1 MSTINVNGGSLSAQ
15 MAYLDAETHHADD
28 YVSERNLV
36 VTGSNHNRPQFVK
49 RQMTAYVNRQSARTK
64 VEAYQ
69 VRQSFS
75 IKELD
80 YRNEKDRQTANKLG
94 QELANAINKA
104 NGTNHPFIVA
114 TQADGESHLLHNHI
128 IFCNADE
135 HGKTIPHGLSWFK
148 VADLNDQITGE
159 SNELHFDEQTKLKN
173 DKQKSDNNSIVDS
186 PLDRKFGKSE
196 KNNDKP
202 SADDFK
208 TIVNDA
214 LNQATSRTE
223 FTRLLQLQRV
233 YIAQRHGKEDT
244 WEKADGTLKQSISL
258 QYGNMHKRTK
268 ALTGLTL
275 AEMERRFKLNKQK
288 QQRLQRTESQKVQE
302 KPAKPRQIKAQP
314 QLQPIKKQQKTMN
327 PILVKLQQAKK
338 QRSDWIKLHENEH
351 DWQYDPEY
359 IHLNSQIKHYER
371 DLVAPSAT
379 AQGWKTMI
387 ATQKAIK
394 EIKRK
399 EAELIDEP
407 PEY

>member
-1 MSTINVNGGSLSAQ
+1 MSAINVNGGSLSAQ

-49 RQMTAYVNRQSARTK
+49 RQMTAYVSRQSARAK

-69 VRQSFS
+69 IRQSFS
-75 IKELD
+75 SKELD
-80 YRNEKDRQTANKLG
+80 YRNEKDRQIANKLG
-94 QELANAINKA
+94 QELAEAVNKA
-104 NGTNHPFIVA
+104 NGTNYPFIVA
-114 TQADGESHLLHNHI
+114 TQADGKSHLLHNHI
-128 IFCNADE
+128 IFCNADK
-135 HGKTIPHGLSWFK
+135 HGKPIPHGLSWFK
-148 VADLNDQITGE
+148 IADLNDQMT
-159 SNELHFDEQTKLKN
+159 SKSKDLHFDEQSKLKN
-173 DKQKSDNNSIVDS
+173 QKEKSDNNSIADS
-186 PLDRKFGKSE
+186 PLDHKFGKSS
-196 KNNDKP
+196 KNGDKP
-202 SADDFK
+202 SMDDFK

-214 LNQATSRTE
+214 LNQATSRAE
-223 FTRLLQLQRV
+223 FTRLLRLQRV
-233 YIAQRHGKEDT
+233 YIAQRRGKEDT
-244 WEKADGTLKQSISL
+244 WEKSDGTLKQSISL

-275 AEMERRFKLNKQK
+275 TEMERRFELNKQK

-302 KPAKPRQIKAQP
+302 TPAKSRQVKVQP
-314 QLQPIKKQQKTMN
+314 QLQPVKQQKTMN
-327 PILVKLQQAKK
+327 PILIKLQLAKK

-359 IHLNSQIKHYER
+359 IQLNSKIKHYER
-371 DLVAPSAT
+371 DLVAPPAT

-407 PEY
+407 PDY

>member
-49 RQMTAYVNRQSARTK
+49 RQMTAYVSRQSARAK

-69 VRQSFS
+69 IRQSFS
-75 IKELD
+75 TKELD

-104 NGTNHPFIVA
+104 NGTNYPFIVA
-114 TQADGESHLLHNHI
+114 TQGDGKSHLLHNHI
-128 IFCNADE
+128 IFCNADKR
-135 HGKTIPHGLSWFK
+135 GKPIPHGLSWFK
-148 VADLNDQITGE
+148 VADLNDQIT
-159 SNELHFDEQTKLKN
+159 SKSKDLHFDEQSKLKN
-173 DKQKSDNNSIVDS
+173 QKEKSDNNSITDS
-186 PLDRKFGKSE
+186 PLDRTFGKSS

-202 SADDFK
+202 SMDDFK

-214 LNQATSRTE
+214 LNQATSRAE
-223 FTRLLQLQRV
+223 FARLLRLRRV
-233 YIAQRHGKEDT
+233 YIAQRRGKEDT
-244 WEKADGTLKQSISL
+244 WEKADGALKQSISL
-258 QYGNMHKRTK
+258 QYGTMHKRTK
-268 ALTGLTL
+268 SLTGLTL
-275 AEMERRFKLNKQK
+275 NQMEQRFKLNKQK
-288 QQRLQRTESQKVQE
+288 QQRLQRTESHKVQE
-302 KPAKPRQIKAQP
+302 TPTKPRQIKAQP
-314 QLQPIKKQQKTMN
+314 QLQPVKQQKATN
-327 PILVKLQQAKK
+327 PILLKLQQAKK
-338 QRSDWIKLHENEH
+338 RRSDWIKLHENEH
-351 DWQYDPEY
+351 DWQYEPEY
-359 IHLNSQIKHYER
+359 IQLNSKIKHYER

-407 PEY
+407 PDY

>member
-28 YVSERNLV
+28 YVDERNLIT
-36 VTGSNHNRPQFVK
+36 TGSNHNRSQFVK
-49 RQMTAYVNRQSARTK
+49 RQMTAYVSRQSARAK

-69 VRQSFS
+69 IRQSFS
-75 IKELD
+75 LKELD

-94 QELANAINKA
+94 QELANEINKA
-104 NGTNHPFIVA
+104 NGTNYPFIVA
-114 TQADGESHLLHNHI
+114 TQADGKSHLLHNHI
-128 IFCNADE
+128 IFCNADK
-135 HGKTIPHGLSWFK
+135 HGKPIPHGLSWFK
-148 VADLNDQITGE
+148 VADLNDQIT
-159 SNELHFDEQTKLKN
+159 SKSKDLHFDEQSKLKN
-173 DKQKSDNNSIVDS
+173 QKEKSDNNSIADS
-186 PLDRKFGKSE
+186 PLDRTFGKSS

-202 SADDFK
+202 SMDDFK

-214 LNQATSRTE
+214 LNRATSRAE
-223 FTRLLQLQRV
+223 FMRLLSLQRV
-233 YIAQRHGKEDT
+233 YIAQRRGREDK
-244 WEKADGTLKQSISL
+244 WEKSDGALKQSISL

-275 AEMERRFKLNKQK
+275 SQMERHFELNKQK

-302 KPAKPRQIKAQP
+302 APSKPRQVKDQP
-314 QLQPIKKQQKTMN
+314 QLQPIKKQQKAIN
-327 PILVKLQQAKK
+327 PVLVKLQQAKK

-359 IHLNSQIKHYER
+359 IHLNSQIKRYER

-407 PEY
+407 PDY

>member
-49 RQMTAYVNRQSARTK
+49 RQMTAYVSRQSARAK

-69 VRQSFS
+69 IRQSFS
-75 IKELD
+75 LKELD
-80 YRNEKDRQTANKLG
+80 YRNEKDRQIANKLG
-94 QELANAINKA
+94 QELAEAINKA
-104 NGTNHPFIVA
+104 NGTNYPFIVA
-114 TQADGESHLLHNHI
+114 TQADGKSHLLHNHI

-135 HGKTIPHGLSWFK
+135 HGKPIPHGLSWFK
-148 VADLNDQITGE
+148 VADLNDQIT
-159 SNELHFDEQTKLKN
+159 SKSKNLHFDEQSKLRN
-173 DKQKSDNNSIVDS
+173 QKQKSDNNSIADS
-186 PLDRKFGKSE
+186 PLDRKFGKSA

-202 SADDFK
+202 STDDFK

-214 LNQATSRTE
+214 LNKATSRNE
-223 FTRLLQLQRV
+223 FMRLLRLQRV
-233 YIAQRHGKEDT
+233 YIAQRRGKEDQ
-244 WEKADGTLKQSISL
+244 WEKANGELKQSISL
-258 QYGNMHKRTK
+258 QYGTMHKRTK
-268 ALTGLTL
+268 SLTGLTL
-275 AEMERRFKLNKQK
+275 NQMEQRFKLNKQK
-288 QQRLQRTESQKVQE
+288 QQRLQRTESHKVQE
-302 KPAKPRQIKAQP
+302 TPTKPRQIKAQP
-314 QLQPIKKQQKTMN
+314 QLQPVKQQKATN
-327 PILVKLQQAKK
+327 PILLKLQQAKK
-338 QRSDWIKLHENEH
+338 RRSDWIKLHENEH
-351 DWQYDPEY
+351 DWQYEPEY

-407 PEY
+407 PDY

>member
-49 RQMTAYVNRQSARTK
+49 RQMTAYVSRQSARAK

-69 VRQSFS
+69 IRQSFS
-75 IKELD
+75 TKELD

-104 NGTNHPFIVA
+104 NGTNYPFIVA
-114 TQADGESHLLHNHI
+114 TQGDGKSHLLHNHI
-128 IFCNADE
+128 IFCNADKR
-135 HGKTIPHGLSWFK
+135 GKPIPHGLSWFK
-148 VADLNDQITGE
+148 VADLNDQIT
-159 SNELHFDEQTKLKN
+159 SKSKDLHFDEQSKLKN
-173 DKQKSDNNSIVDS
+173 QKEKSDNNSITDS
-186 PLDRKFGKSE
+186 PLDRTFGKSS

-202 SADDFK
+202 SMDDFK

-214 LNQATSRTE
+214 LNQATSRAE
-223 FTRLLQLQRV
+223 FARLLRLRRV
-233 YIAQRHGKEDT
+233 YIAQRRGKEDT
-244 WEKADGTLKQSISL
+244 WEKADGALKQSISL
-258 QYGNMHKRTK
+258 QYGTMHKRTK
-268 ALTGLTL
+268 SLTGLTL
-275 AEMERRFKLNKQK
+275 NQMEQRFKLNKQK

-302 KPAKPRQIKAQP
+302 KPAKTRQIKAQP
-314 QLQPIKKQQKTMN
+314 QLRPVKQQKITN
-327 PILVKLQQAKK
+327 PILIKLQLAKK
-338 QRSDWIKLHENEH
+338 QRSDWIKLHSNEH

-359 IHLNSQIKHYER
+359 IQLNSKIKHYER

-387 ATQKAIK
+387 ATQKAIR
-394 EIKRK
+394 EIKKK

-407 PEY
+407 PDY

>member
-15 MAYLDAETHHADD
+15 MAYLDAEIHHAND
-28 YVSERNLV
+28 YVNERNLV
-36 VTGSNHNRPQFVK
+36 MSASDHNRPQFVK
-49 RQMTAYVNRQSARTK
+49 RQMTAYVSRQSARTK

-69 VRQSFS
+69 IRQSFS
-75 IKELD
+75 AKELD

-94 QELANAINKA
+94 QELAEAINKA
-104 NGTNHPFIVA
+104 NGTNYPFIVA
-114 TQADGESHLLHNHI
+114 TQADGKSHLLHNHI

-135 HGKTIPHGLSWFK
+135 HGKPIPHGLSWFK
-148 VADLNDQITGE
+148 VADLNDQITSKSKG
-159 SNELHFDEQTKLKN
+159 LHFDEQSNLRNQKEKN
-173 DKQKSDNNSIVDS
+173 DNNSIADS
-186 PLDRKFGKSE
+186 PLDRKFGKSQ

-202 SADDFK
+202 STDDFK

-214 LNQATSRTE
+214 LNQATSRAE
-223 FTRLLQLQRV
+223 FMRLLRLQRV
-233 YIAQRHGKEDT
+233 YIAQRRGKEDK
-244 WEKADGTLKQSISL
+244 WEKSDGTLKQSISL
-258 QYGNMHKRTK
+258 QYGTMHKRTK
-268 ALTGLTL
+268 SLTGLTL
-275 AEMERRFKLNKQK
+275 NQMEQRFKLNKQK
-288 QQRLQRTESQKVQE
+288 QQRLQQTESQKVQE

-314 QLQPIKKQQKTMN
+314 QLRPVKQQKITN
-327 PILVKLQQAKK
+327 PILIKLQQAKT
-338 QRSDWIKLHENEH
+338 QRSDWIKLHSNEH

-359 IHLNSQIKHYER
+359 IQLNSKIKHYER

-407 PEY
+407 PDY

>member
-1 MSTINVNGGSLSAQ
+1 MSTVNVSGGSLSAQ
-15 MAYLDAETHHADD
+15 MSYLDAEAHHADD
-28 YVSERNLV
+28 YVTDRNLV
-36 VTGSNHNRPQFVK
+36 MSASDHNRPQFVK
-49 RQMTAYVNRQSARTK
+49 RQMTACISRQSARTK

-69 VRQSFS
+69 IRQSFS
-75 IKELD
+75 LKELD

-94 QELANAINKA
+94 QELAEAINEA
-104 NGTNHPFIVA
+104 NGTNYPFIVA
-114 TQADGESHLLHNHI
+114 TQADGKSHLLHNHI
-128 IFCNADE
+128 IFCNADSR
-135 HGKTIPHGLSWFK
+135 GKPIPHGLSWFK
-148 VADLNDQITGE
+148 IADLNDQITSK
-159 SNELHFDEQTKLKN
+159 SNELHFDEQSKLRHQKE
-173 DKQKSDNNSIVDS
+173 KSDNNSIADS
-186 PLDRKFGKSE
+186 PLDHKFGRSE

-202 SADDFK
+202 STDDFK

-214 LNQATSRTE
+214 LSKATSRAE
-223 FTRLLQLQRV
+223 FMRLLRLQRV
-233 YIAQRHGKEDT
+233 YIAQRRGKEDT
-244 WEKADGTLKQSISL
+244 WEKSDGALKQSISL

-275 AEMERRFKLNKQK
+275 TEMERRFELNKQK

-302 KPAKPRQIKAQP
+302 TPAKSRQVKVQP
-314 QLQPIKKQQKTMN
+314 QLQPVKQQKTMN
-327 PILVKLQQAKK
+327 PILIKLQLAKK

-359 IHLNSQIKHYER
+359 IQLNSKIKHYER
-371 DLVAPSAT
+371 DLVTPS

-407 PEY
+407 PDY

>member
-1 MSTINVNGGSLSAQ
+1 MPTVNVSGGSLSAQ
-15 MAYLDAETHHADD
+15 MAYLDSEAHHADD
-28 YVSERNLV
+28 YVNDRNLAM
-36 VTGSNHNRPQFVK
+36 TASNHNRPQFIK

-69 VRQSFS
+69 IRQSFS
-75 IKELD
+75 LKELD

-104 NGTNHPFIVA
+104 NGTNYPFIVA
-114 TQADGESHLLHNHI
+114 TQADGKSHLLHNHI
-128 IFCNADE
+128 IFCNADK
-135 HGKTIPHGLSWFK
+135 HGKPIPHGLSWFK
-148 VADLNDQITGE
+148 IADLNDQIT
-159 SNELHFDEQTKLKN
+159 SKSKDLHFDEQSKLKN
-173 DKQKSDNNSIVDS
+173 QKEKSDNNSIADS
-186 PLDRKFGKSE
+186 PLDRKFGKSA

-202 SADDFK
+202 STDDFK

-214 LNQATSRTE
+214 LNKATSRAE
-223 FTRLLQLQRV
+223 FMRLLRLQRV
-233 YIAQRHGKEDT
+233 YIAQRRGKEDK
-244 WEKADGTLKQSISL
+244 WEKSDGTLKQSISL

-275 AEMERRFKLNKQK
+275 TEMERRFELNKQK

-302 KPAKPRQIKAQP
+302 TPAKPRQVKAKP

-327 PILVKLQQAKK
+327 PILIKLQQAKT
-338 QRSDWIKLHENEH
+338 QRSNWIKLHSNEH

-359 IHLNSQIKHYER
+359 IQLNSKIKHYER

-387 ATQKAIK
+387 ATQKAIR
-394 EIKRK
+394 EIKKK

-407 PEY
+407 PDY

>member
-1 MSTINVNGGSLSAQ
+1 MSTVNVNGGSISAQ
-15 MAYLDAETHHADD
+15 MSYLDAEAHHADD
-28 YVSERNLV
+28 YVNERNLV
-36 VTGSNHNRPQFVK
+36 MSASDHNRPQFVK
-49 RQMTAYVNRQSARTK
+49 RQMTAYISRQSARTK

-69 VRQSFS
+69 IRQSFS
-75 IKELD
+75 LKELD

-104 NGTNHPFIVA
+104 NGTNYPFIVA
-114 TQADGESHLLHNHI
+114 TQADGKSHLLHNHI
-128 IFCNADE
+128 IFCNADK
-135 HGKTIPHGLSWFK
+135 HGKPIPHGLSWFK
-148 VADLNDQITGE
+148 VADLNDQIT
-159 SNELHFDEQTKLKN
+159 SKSKNLHFDEQSKLRNEKE
-173 DKQKSDNNSIVDS
+173 KSDNNSIADS
-186 PLDRKFGKSE
+186 PLDHKFGRSE

-202 SADDFK
+202 STDDFK

-214 LNQATSRTE
+214 LNQATSRDE
-223 FTRLLQLQRV
+223 FMRLLRLQRV
-233 YIAQRHGKEDT
+233 YIAQRRGKEDK
-244 WEKADGTLKQSISL
+244 WEKTDGTLKQSISL

-268 ALTGLTL
+268 SLTGLTL
-275 AEMERRFKLNKQK
+275 NQMEQRFKLNKQK

-302 KPAKPRQIKAQP
+302 KPTKPRQIKVQP
-314 QLQPIKKQQKTMN
+314 QLPPIKKQQKTMN
-327 PILVKLQQAKK
+327 PILIKLQLAKK
-338 QRSDWIKLHENEH
+338 QRSDWIKLHSNEH

-359 IHLNSQIKHYER
+359 IQLNSKIKHYER

-407 PEY
+407 PDY

>member
-1 MSTINVNGGSLSAQ
+1 MSTINVTGGSLSAQ
-15 MAYLDAETHHADD
+15 MAYLDSEAHHTND
-28 YVSERNLV
+28 YVNDRNLV
-36 VTGSNHNRPQFVK
+36 MTANNHNRPQFAK
-49 RQMTAYVNRQSARTK
+49 RQMQAYVRRQSARAK

-69 VRQSFS
+69 IRQSFS
-75 IKELD
+75 SKELD
-80 YRNEKDRQTANKLG
+80 YKNERDRQTANRLG
-94 QELANAINKA
+94 QELAKAINEA
-104 NGTNHPFIVA
+104 NGTNYPFIVA
-114 TQADGESHLLHNHI
+114 TQADGKSHLLHNHI

-135 HGKTIPHGLSWFK
+135 RGKPIPHGLSWFK
-148 VADLNDQITGE
+148 IADLNDQIT
-159 SNELHFDEQTKLKN
+159 SKSKNLHFDEQSKLRN
-173 DKQKSDNNSIVDS
+173 QKQKSDNNSIADS
-186 PLDRKFGKSE
+186 PLDRKFGKSA

-202 SADDFK
+202 STDDFK

-214 LNQATSRTE
+214 LNKATSRAE
-223 FTRLLQLQRV
+223 FMRLLRLQRV
-233 YIAQRHGKEDT
+233 YIAQRRGKEDQ
-244 WEKADGTLKQSISL
+244 WEKANGELKQSISL
-258 QYGNMHKRTK
+258 QYGTMHKRTK
-268 ALTGLTL
+268 SLTGLTL
-275 AEMERRFKLNKQK
+275 NQMEQRFKLNKQK

-314 QLQPIKKQQKTMN
+314 QLRPVKQQKITN
-327 PILVKLQQAKK
+327 PILIKLQQAKI
-338 QRSDWIKLHENEH
+338 QRSDWIKLHSNEH

-387 ATQKAIK
+387 ATQKAIR

>member
-15 MAYLDAETHHADD
+15 MAYLDAEAHHADD
-28 YVSERNLV
+28 YVNDRNLV
-36 VTGSNHNRPQFVK
+36 MTASNHNRPQFIK
-49 RQMTAYVNRQSARTK
+49 RQMTAYVSRQSARTK

-69 VRQSFS
+69 IRQSFS
-75 IKELD
+75 AKELN

-94 QELANAINKA
+94 QELAKAINKV
-104 NGTNHPFIVA
+104 NGTNYPFIVA
-114 TQADGESHLLHNHI
+114 TQADGKSHLLHNHI
-128 IFCNADE
+128 IFCNADS
-135 HGKTIPHGLSWFK
+135 HGKPIPHGLSWFK
-148 VADLNDQITGE
+148 VADLNDQIT
-159 SNELHFDEQTKLKN
+159 SKSKNLHFDEQSKLRN
-173 DKQKSDNNSIVDS
+173 QKQKSDNNSIADS
-186 PLDRKFGKSE
+186 PLDRKFGKSS

-202 SADDFK
+202 SMDDFK

-214 LNQATSRTE
+214 LNQATSRAE
-223 FTRLLQLQRV
+223 FARLLRLRRV
-233 YIAQRHGKEDT
+233 YIAQRRGKEDT
-244 WEKADGTLKQSISL
+244 WEKADGALKQSISL

-268 ALTGLTL
+268 SLTGLTL
-275 AEMERRFKLNKQK
+275 SQMERRFELNKQK

-302 KPAKPRQIKAQP
+302 TPAKSRQVKVQP
-314 QLQPIKKQQKTMN
+314 QLQPVKQQKITN
-327 PILVKLQQAKK
+327 PILIKLEQAKK

-371 DLVAPSAT
+371 DLVAPPAT

-407 PEY
+407 PDY

>member
-15 MAYLDAETHHADD
+15 MAYLDAEIHHAND
-28 YVSERNLV
+28 YVNERNLV
-36 VTGSNHNRPQFVK
+36 MSASDHNRPQFVK
-49 RQMTAYVNRQSARTK
+49 RQMTAYVSRQSARTK

-69 VRQSFS
+69 IRQSFS
-75 IKELD
+75 AKELD

-94 QELANAINKA
+94 QELAEVINKA
-104 NGTNHPFIVA
+104 NGTNYPFIVA
-114 TQADGESHLLHNHI
+114 TQADGKSHLLHNHI

-135 HGKTIPHGLSWFK
+135 HGKPIPHGLSWFK
-148 VADLNDQITGE
+148 VADLNDQITSKSKG
-159 SNELHFDEQTKLKN
+159 LHFDEQSNLRNQKEKN
-173 DKQKSDNNSIVDS
+173 DNNSIADS
-186 PLDRKFGKSE
+186 PLDRKFGKSQ

-202 SADDFK
+202 STDDFK

-214 LNQATSRTE
+214 LNQATSRAE
-223 FTRLLQLQRV
+223 FMRLLRLQRV
-233 YIAQRHGKEDT
+233 YIAQRRGKEDK
-244 WEKADGTLKQSISL
+244 WEKSDGTLKQSISL
-258 QYGNMHKRTK
+258 QYGTMHKRTK
-268 ALTGLTL
+268 SLTGLTL
-275 AEMERRFKLNKQK
+275 NQMEQRFKLNKQK
-288 QQRLQRTESQKVQE
+288 QQRLQQTESQKVQE

-314 QLQPIKKQQKTMN
+314 QLRPVKQQKITN
-327 PILVKLQQAKK
+327 PILIKLQQAKT
-338 QRSDWIKLHENEH
+338 QRSDWIKLHSNEH

-359 IHLNSQIKHYER
+359 IQLNSKIKHYER

-407 PEY
+407 PDY

>member
-49 RQMTAYVNRQSARTK
+49 RQMTAYVSRQSARAK

-69 VRQSFS
+69 IRQSFS
-75 IKELD
+75 LKELD
-80 YRNEKDRQTANKLG
+80 YRNEKDRQIANKLG
-94 QELANAINKA
+94 QELAEAINKA
-104 NGTNHPFIVA
+104 NGTNYPFIVA
-114 TQADGESHLLHNHI
+114 TQADGKSHLLHNHI

-135 HGKTIPHGLSWFK
+135 HGKPIPHGLSWFK
-148 VADLNDQITGE
+148 VADLNDQIT
-159 SNELHFDEQTKLKN
+159 SKSKNLHFDEQSKLRN
-173 DKQKSDNNSIVDS
+173 QKQKSDNNSIADS
-186 PLDRKFGKSE
+186 PLDRKFGKSA

-202 SADDFK
+202 STDDFK

-214 LNQATSRTE
+214 LNKATSRAE
-223 FTRLLQLQRV
+223 FMRLLRLQRV
-233 YIAQRHGKEDT
+233 YIAQRRGKEDQ
-244 WEKADGTLKQSISL
+244 WEKTNGELKQSISL
-258 QYGNMHKRTK
+258 QYGTMHKRTK
-268 ALTGLTL
+268 SLTGLTL
-275 AEMERRFKLNKQK
+275 NQMEQRFKLNKQK
-288 QQRLQRTESQKVQE
+288 QQRLQRTESHKVQE
-302 KPAKPRQIKAQP
+302 TPTKPRQIKAQP
-314 QLQPIKKQQKTMN
+314 QLQPVKQQKATN
-327 PILVKLQQAKK
+327 PILLKLQQAKK
-338 QRSDWIKLHENEH
+338 RRSDWIKLHENEH
-351 DWQYDPEY
+351 DWQYEPEY

-407 PEY
+407 PDY